1 MMTAMA
7 LTRRAFLGTAP
18 AGLMRGQ
25 AGGRR
30 PNVLFLLGDD
40 HRWDA
45 LGCMGNRI
53 IQTPNI
59 DGLSRSGVTFEN
71 NFVTTAICVTSRASI
86 FSGLYA
92 RNHGILAFNQQ
103 FTREQFDRTY
113 PAQLR
118 KAGYRTG
125 FVGKYGLD
133 GDELPSDRFD
143 YWRGFRGQGKYF
155 PKGEPGPHLTEIMSE
170 QAVEFIDG
178 SKGDEPFCLSVSFKA
193 PHVEDD
199 DPRQFLYDPRDEA
212 LYRDVTIP
220 MPRTADPKYI
230 SMLPL
235 SVQRS
240 EARRRWAVRFATPAL
255 YQESV
260 KSYVR
265 LVTGIDRAVGAML
278 KALDARGL
286 RENTVIVYTGDN
298 GFYLS
303 EHGLAG
309 KWFMHEESIR
319 TPLIVNDPR
328 TSRLRGARLKQMSL
342 NIDIAPT
349 LLDMAGVKGGAAMQG
364 RSLIPALR
372 GSREAWRSEF
382 FYEHNFAHAWIPKTE
397 GVRDSR
403 WKYTKYVSNK
413 PAEEELYDLQADP
426 LEERNLSGAA
436 AQAGE
441 MKRLRARHAAWVQA
455 LEGWDATRK
464 WVDPAQ

>member
-1 MMTAMA
+1 MA
-7 LTRRAFLGTAP
+7 SAAGAAFAQTGA
-18 AGLMRGQ
+18 
-25 AGGRR
+25 RR
-30 PNVLFLLGDD
+30 PNLLFLLGDD

-59 DGLSRSGVTFEN
+59 DALSRTGVTFEN
-71 NFVTTAICVTSRASI
+71 NFVTTAICVTSRASF

-92 RNHGILAFNQQ
+92 RNHGVLAFNQQ
-103 FTREQFDRTY
+103 FTSEQFDRTY

-133 GDELPSDRFD
+133 GGELPADQFD
-143 YWRGFRGQGKYF
+143 YWRGFRGQGLYF
-155 PKGEPGPHLTEIMSE
+155 PKGEPGPHLTQIMAD
-170 QAVEFIDG
+170 QAVEFIDS
-178 SKGDEPFCLSVSFKA
+178 SKRDEPFCLSVSFKA
-193 PHVEDD
+193 PHVQDD
-199 DPRQFLYDPRDEA
+199 DPRQFLYDPRDEG

-220 MPRTADPKYI
+220 LPKTADREYI
-230 SMLPL
+230 TMLPL

-240 EARRRWAVRFATPAL
+240 EARRRWAVRFGTPRL
-255 YQESV
+255 FQESV
-260 KSYVR
+260 KSYFR
-265 LVTGIDRAVGAML
+265 LVTGVDRAVGEMV
-278 KALDARGL
+278 KALEAKGL
-286 RENTVIVYTGDN
+286 RDNTVIIYAGDN
-298 GFYLS
+298 GFYLG

-328 TSRLRGARLKQMSL
+328 TARMRGMRTKQMSL

-349 LLDMAGVKGGAAMQG
+349 LLELAGVTDGPQMQG

-382 FYEHNFAHAWIPKTE
+382 FYEHNFVHAWIPQTE

-403 WKYTKYVSNK
+403 WKYTKYVSDK
-413 PAEEELYDLQADP
+413 PPEEELYDLQADP
-426 LEERNLSGAA
+426 LEERNLAGEAGGAA
-436 AQAGE
+436 ELA
-441 MKRLRARHAAWVQA
+441 RLRARHAAWVRA
-455 LEGWDATRK
+455 LEEWDRTRP
-464 WVDPAQ
+464 WVDPV